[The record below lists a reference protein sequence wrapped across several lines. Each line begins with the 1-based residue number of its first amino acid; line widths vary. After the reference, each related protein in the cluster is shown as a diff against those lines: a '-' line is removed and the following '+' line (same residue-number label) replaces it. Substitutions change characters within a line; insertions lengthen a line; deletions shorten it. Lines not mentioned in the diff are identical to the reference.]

1 MINHQKVIGFLGICR
16 YGNDWRIQPG
26 ELGFG
31 VGLGGYRQLNDRFF
45 RPLINGTNCRRLMLH
60 KVFPDKREADI
71 PFDGPMRL
79 DQEFP
84 HLGESYDLMLAD
96 LRGVY
101 DDIEIIEYHG
111 CATQVEV
118 CSGSV
123 TTRANRERLSRVLRR
138 AADFGLSVAFDKASA
153 LRHSDTMVP
162 FIWGLHHAAT
172 PTRRVYIE
180 QRQRVEQGY
189 FNGIPTFTMLSELIR
204 QNDRGGEP
212 SLMPF
217 DVGTENVLAI
227 DVPPPDR
234 DPMEGWDA
242 WIVDQV
248 EAFQADGFTVAVPI
262 HSMVDR
268 KRWDLLRQIF
278 GEPA

>member
-1 MINHQKVIGFLGICR
+1 MTRQRIISFL
-16 YGNDWRIQPG
+16 
-26 ELGFG
+26 LT
-31 VGLGGYRQLNDRFF
+31 VTGL
-45 RPLINGTNCRRLMLH
+45 
-60 KVFPDKREADI
+60 
-71 PFDGPMRL
+71 
-79 DQEFP
+79 
-84 HLGESYDLMLAD
+84 
-96 LRGVY
+96 
-101 DDIEIIEYHG
+101 
-111 CATQVEV
+111 
-118 CSGSV
+118 
-123 TTRANRERLSRVLRR
+123 
-138 AADFGLSVAFDKASA
+138 VA
-153 LRHSDTMVP
+153 
-162 FIWGLHHAAT
+162 HAAT

-268 KRWDLLRQIF
+268 KRWDLLR
-278 GEPA
+278 